1 VTVAGLLVFAVAQV
15 LTIPLHGLWV
25 VLTAVV
31 VTEMSAGGS
40 LRATVEYII
49 GTFGGAV
56 YAAIIGQ
63 LIPHTT
69 AIAQLG
75 GGLA

>member
-1 VTVAGLLVFAVAQV
+1 M
-15 LTIPLHGLWV
+15 TIPLHGLWV

-31 VTEMSAGGS
+31 VTQMSTGGS

-56 YAAIIGQ
+56 YAAITGL